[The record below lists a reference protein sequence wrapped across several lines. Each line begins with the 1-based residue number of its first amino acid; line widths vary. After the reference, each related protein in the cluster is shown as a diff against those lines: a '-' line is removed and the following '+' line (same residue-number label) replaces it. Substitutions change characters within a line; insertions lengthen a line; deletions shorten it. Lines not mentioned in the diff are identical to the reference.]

1 MKDQAQK
8 QNGNNN
14 INSSAPEQLQTLKSD
29 DDSDHY
35 TPHHPPEKLVIEKFR
50 KEGFSSLTNIQRK
63 VLPVISR
70 NVNCLLVAPT
80 GSGKTEAAI
89 LPVFTMLAHQKGAAG
104 TIRAIYITPLRALNN
119 DVLRRIVRYAHSE
132 GLRVEIRHGDTTVLA
147 RKKIAENPPDILIT
161 TPESLAI
168 VLTSDKILAALKGL
182 QWAIIDEVH
191 ELLASER
198 GAHLSISL
206 ERLQAISSQPITR
219 IGLSATVGNLKQ
231 AAKFICGAD
240 RRAAVLVD
248 TVSRSY
254 DIDVRFVKG
263 SLNNVAHF
271 VIEYIKTN
279 DIKGSILF
287 FTNTR
292 DEAEYLGTILKN
304 QSDIKV
310 DVHHGSLSKEMR
322 EETEYTLRSGMA
334 GIVVCT
340 SSLELGLDIGS
351 VDLVIHYGSP
361 RQVSKLVQRIGRS
374 RHSQKSFAKGLIVTN
389 NPDDEVESLAI
400 IRRMKKGSIEEQEM
414 HEGALDVMAH
424 QLVGLA
430 MQTRDPV
437 NVDYAHDIITRAY
450 SFRNISLFDVES
462 CLDIL
467 ASHNVIKYDR
477 EARIYTRK
485 IKAYKYYFENVS
497 MIPYVLKFEVI
508 DSISKR
514 RIGTLDQQFVGDYG
528 EKGNVFVLKGSQW
541 RILSVDEARLVVNVE
556 PLRGAAINI
565 PYWVGEMIPVDFKTA
580 EEVGII
586 RNQAANGWIKLSTPI
601 MDSTLNV
608 LKVIPDTNNIV
619 VESYAS
625 RNMLVMHCAFGSKVN
640 NTIASLLSTILSSQI
655 GYIVESRSDAY
666 RIMLT
671 SSARIAQ
678 GRIESVLSDIY
689 DLEPVIIAALTGTHN
704 INWKVWMVAKRFGMI
719 SKEAVYDKKVAR
731 MIYDRYSKTPVSAES
746 IRELVHDKYDIQ
758 QTQQLLDQI
767 KQGKIKLHW
776 LEVNEFSDLAK
787 PIIEH
792 SSKMAGAMPLSI
804 EKGVIELVKERLE
817 KTKHRIVC
825 IRCGKWERVMET
837 KDVPEEISCPN
848 CRSRLITATFWS
860 DDEMSRIIR
869 TRIAGGKLTPEQ
881 NHKFERAWKIASLV
895 NNFGRKALIVLSG
908 HGVGA
913 DTAARILR
921 NYVDDE
927 QVYRSIYEAEKQ
939 YVITRGFW
947 SD

>member
-1 MKDQAQK
+1 MKDQAQN
-8 QNGNNN
+8 QNGN
-14 INSSAPEQLQTLKSD
+14 NSSAPEQLQTLKSD
-29 DDSDHY
+29 DSFY
-35 TPHHPPEKLVIEKFR
+35 PAEQLVIEKFK
-50 KEGFSSLTNIQRK
+50 KEGFTSLTTIQRK

-70 NVNCLLVAPT
+70 KVNCLLVAPT

-89 LPVFTMLAHQKGAAG
+89 LPVFTMLAHQKGGSG
-104 TIRAIYITPLRALNN
+104 TIRAIYVTPLRALNN
-119 DVLRRIVRYAHSE
+119 DVLRRIVQYAQSE
-132 GLRVEIRHGDTTVLA
+132 GLRVEIRHGDTTALA
-147 RKKIAENPPDILIT
+147 RKKIVENPPDVLIT
-161 TPESLAI
+161 TPESLGI
-168 VLTSDKILAALKGL
+168 VLTSDKMLAALKGL
-182 QWAIIDEVH
+182 QWVIVDEVH
-191 ELLASER
+191 ELVSNER

-206 ERLQAISSQPITR
+206 ERLQAAASQHVAR
-219 IGLSATVGNLKQ
+219 IGLSATVGNLKE
-231 AAKFICGAD
+231 AAQFVSGTD
-240 RRAAVLVD
+240 RRHAVLID
-248 TVSRSY
+248 TASRGY
-254 DIDVRFVKG
+254 DIDVRFIKG

-271 VIEYIKTN
+271 VVEYVKNSKIE
-279 DIKGSILF
+279 GSILL

-304 QSDIKV
+304 QDDVKI

-322 EETEYTLRSGMA
+322 EDTEHTLRSGTA

-361 RQVSKLVQRIGRS
+361 RQVSKLMQRIGRS

-467 ASHNVIKYDR
+467 ASHNVIRYDR

-528 EKGNVFVLKGSQW
+528 EKGNVFVLKGLQW
-541 RILSVDEARLVVNVE
+541 RILSVDEVRLIVNVE

-580 EEVGII
+580 EEVGVI
-586 RNQAANGWIKLSTPI
+586 RNQAATGRIKLSTPI
-601 MDSTLNV
+601 MDNTLKM
-608 LKVIPDTNNIV
+608 LKVIPDSKNIV
-619 VESYAS
+619 VESYTL

-640 NTIASLLSTILSSQI
+640 NTLASLLSTILSSQI

-671 SSARIAQ
+671 SSARITQ
-678 GRIESVLSDIY
+678 GRIEAALSDVY

-704 INWKVWMVAKRFGMI
+704 INRKVWTVAKRFGMI
-719 SKEAVYDKKVAR
+719 NREAVYDKKVAR

-746 IRELVHDKYDIQ
+746 IRELVHDKYDMV
-758 QTQQLLDQI
+758 QTQQVLNQI
-767 KQGKIKLHW
+767 KQSKIKLHW

-792 SSKMAGAMPLSI
+792 SAKMAGAMPLSI

-848 CRSRLITATFWS
+848 CRSRLITETFWS

-927 QVYRSIYEAEKQ
+927 QVYRSIYEA
-939 YVITRGFW
+939 
-947 SD
+947 

>member
-8 QNGNNN
+8 QNEN
-14 INSSAPEQLQTLKSD
+14 NSSAPGQLQTLRSD
-29 DDSDHY
+29 DDS
-35 TPHHPPEKLVIEKFR
+35 TRLNVPEDVIVSKFQ
-50 KEGFSSLTNIQRK
+50 KEGFSSLTTIQRK
-63 VLPVISR
+63 VLPIISR
-70 NVNCLLVAPT
+70 KINCILVAPT

-89 LPVFTMLAHQKGAAG
+89 LPVFTMLARQNSGAG

-119 DVLRRIVRYAHSE
+119 DVLRRIIQYAQSE
-132 GLRVEIRHGDTTVLA
+132 GLRVEIRHGDTTALA
-147 RKKIAENPPDILIT
+147 RKKIVENPPDVLIT
-161 TPESLAI
+161 TPESLGI
-168 VLTSDKILAALKGL
+168 ILTNEKMLVALKGL
-182 QWAIIDEVH
+182 QWAIVDEVH
-191 ELLASER
+191 ELVSNER

-206 ERLQAISSQPITR
+206 ERLQAISSQSITR

-231 AAKFICGAD
+231 TAQFVCGSD
-240 RRAAVLVD
+240 RHSAILVD
-248 TVSRSY
+248 PASRGY
-254 DIDVRFVKG
+254 DIDVQFVNG
-263 SLNNVAHF
+263 SLNNVGHF
-271 VIEYIKTN
+271 VTDYVRTN
-279 DIKGSILF
+279 SIKGTVLL

-322 EETEYTLRSGMA
+322 EETEHTLRSGMA

-361 RQVSKLVQRIGRS
+361 RQVSKLMQRIGRS
-374 RHSQKSFAKGLIVTN
+374 RHNQRSFAKGLIVTN
-389 NPDDEVESLAI
+389 NPDDEIESLAI
-400 IRRMKKGSIEEQEM
+400 IRRMKKGSIEEQKI
-414 HEGALDVMAH
+414 HESALDVIAH
-424 QLVGLA
+424 HLVGLA

-437 NVDYAHDIITRAY
+437 NVDDAY
-450 SFRNISLFDVES
+450 EIVTQAYPFRNISIFDIES
-462 CLDIL
+462 CLDLL
-467 ASHNVIKYDR
+467 AGHNVIKYDR
-477 EARIYTRK
+477 ESHTYTRK

-497 MIPYVLKFEVI
+497 MIPYVLKFEVV

-556 PLRGAAINI
+556 PLHGAAINI

-580 EEVGII
+580 EEVGVI
-586 RNQAANGWIKLSTPI
+586 RNQAASGKIKLSTPI
-601 MDSTLNV
+601 MESTFKA
-608 LKVIPDTNNIV
+608 LKVIPDSKNIV
-619 VESYAS
+619 VENYIS
-625 RNMLVMHCAFGSKVN
+625 RNMLVMHCTFGSKVN
-640 NTIASLLSTILSSQI
+640 NTIASILSTILSSQI

-666 RIMLT
+666 RIMFT
-671 SSARIAQ
+671 SSARISQ
-678 GRIESVLSDIY
+678 GRIESALSDVY
-689 DLEPVIIAALTGTHN
+689 DLEPILVAALTGTHN

-746 IRELVHDKYDIQ
+746 IRELVHDKYDIS
-758 QTQQLLDQI
+758 QTQQVLDGI
-767 KQGKIKLHW
+767 KQGKITIHW

-792 SSKMAGAMPLSI
+792 SAKMAGAMPLSI

-817 KTKHRIVC
+817 KTKHRLVC
-825 IRCGKWERVMET
+825 IRCGTWERVMET
-837 KDVPEEISCPN
+837 RDVPEEISCPH
-848 CRSRLITATFWS
+848 CRSRLVSATFWS
-860 DDEMSRIIR
+860 DDEMSKIIR
-869 TRIAGGKLTPEQ
+869 NRLAGVKLTPEQ
-881 NHKFERAWKIASLV
+881 NHKFERAWKVASLV
-895 NNFGRKALIVLSG
+895 NNFGKTALVVLSG
-908 HGVGA
+908 HGIGA

-921 NYVDDE
+921 NYVDAE
-927 QVYRSIYEAEKQ
+927 NVYRSIYEAEKQ

>member
-8 QNGNNN
+8 QNGSS
-14 INSSAPEQLQTLKSD
+14 NSSTPGQLQTLKSNNNN
-29 DDSDHY
+29 H
-35 TPHHPPEKLVIEKFR
+35 HHPYAEEDVIINKFR
-50 KEGFSSLTNIQRK
+50 KEGFSSLTTIQRK
-63 VLPVISR
+63 VLPIISR
-70 NVNCLLVAPT
+70 KINCLLVAPT
-80 GSGKTEAAI
+80 GSGKTEAAV
-89 LPVFTMLAHQKGAAG
+89 LPVFTMLAHQEQTSG

-119 DVLRRIVRYAHSE
+119 DVLRRIIQYAQSE
-132 GLRVEIRHGDTTVLA
+132 GLRVEIRHGDTTALA
-147 RKKIAENPPDILIT
+147 RKKILENPPDVLIT
-161 TPESLAI
+161 TPESLGI
-168 VLTSDKILAALKGL
+168 ILTSDKMLAALKGL
-182 QWAIIDEVH
+182 QWVIVDEVH
-191 ELLASER
+191 ELVANER

-206 ERLQAISSQPITR
+206 ERVQAVSLQPITR

-231 AAKFICGAD
+231 AAQFVCGAD
-240 RRAAVLVD
+240 RHSAVLVD
-248 TVSRSY
+248 PASRGY

-263 SLNNVAHF
+263 SLNNIAHF
-271 VIEYIKTN
+271 VTEYVKTN
-279 DIKGSILF
+279 DIKGTVLF

-351 VDLVIHYGSP
+351 VDLVVHYGSP
-361 RQVSKLVQRIGRS
+361 RQVSKLMQRIGRS
-374 RHSQKSFAKGLIVTN
+374 RHNQRRSFAKGLIVTN
-389 NPDDEVESLAI
+389 NPDDEIESLAI
-400 IRRMKKGSIEEQEM
+400 IRRMKKTSIEQQKI

-424 QLVGLA
+424 HLVGLA
-430 MQTRDPV
+430 MQSRDPV
-437 NVDYAHDIITRAY
+437 NVHDAYEIVIRAY
-450 SFRNISLFDVES
+450 PFRNITLFDVES

-467 ASHNVIKYDR
+467 AAHNIIKYDH
-477 EARIYTRK
+477 EACTYTRK

-514 RIGTLDQQFVGDYG
+514 KIGTLDQQFVGDYG

-556 PLRGAAINI
+556 SLHGAAINI

-580 EEVGII
+580 EEVGVV
-586 RNQAANGWIKLSTPI
+586 RNQAANGRIKLSTPI
-601 MDSTLNV
+601 MENALKM
-608 LKVIPDTNNIV
+608 LKVIPDSKNIV
-619 VESYAS
+619 VESYAL
-625 RNMLVMHCAFGSKVN
+625 RNLLVMHCAFGSKVN

-666 RIMLT
+666 RIMFT
-671 SSARIAQ
+671 SSARITQ
-678 GRIESVLSDIY
+678 GRIEAALRDVY
-689 DLEPVIIAALTGTHN
+689 DLEPVLIAALTGTHN

-731 MIYDRYSKTPVSAES
+731 MIYDRYSKTPISAES
-746 IRELVHDKYDIQ
+746 IRELVHDKYDTQ
-758 QTQQLLDQI
+758 QTQQVLDGI
-767 KQGKIKLHW
+767 KQGKIMIHW
-776 LEVNEFSDLAK
+776 IEVNEFSDLAK

-792 SSKMAGAMPLSI
+792 SAKMAGAMPLSV

-817 KTKHRIVC
+817 KTKHRLIC

-837 KDVPEEISCPN
+837 KDVPEEISCPS
-848 CRSRLITATFWS
+848 CRSRLVSATFWS

-869 TRIAGGKLTPEQ
+869 DRLAGSKLTPEQ
-881 NHKFERAWKIASLV
+881 NHKFERAWKVASLI
-895 NNFGRKALIVLSG
+895 NNFGRTALIVLSG

-921 NYVDDE
+921 NYVDE
-927 QVYRSIYEAEKQ
+927 EHVYRSIYEAEKQ
-939 YVITRGFW
+939 YVMTRGFW

>member
-8 QNGNNN
+8 QNEN
-14 INSSAPEQLQTLKSD
+14 NSSAPGQLQTLRSD
-29 DDSDHY
+29 DDS
-35 TPHHPPEKLVIEKFR
+35 TRLNVPEDVIVSKFQ
-50 KEGFSSLTNIQRK
+50 KEGFSSLTTIQRK
-63 VLPVISR
+63 VLPIISR
-70 NVNCLLVAPT
+70 KINCILVAPT

-89 LPVFTMLAHQKGAAG
+89 LPVFTMLARQNRGAG

-119 DVLRRIVRYAHSE
+119 DVLRRIIQYAQSE
-132 GLRVEIRHGDTTVLA
+132 GLRVEIRHGDTTALA
-147 RKKIAENPPDILIT
+147 RKKIVENPPDVLIT
-161 TPESLAI
+161 TPESLGI
-168 VLTSDKILAALKGL
+168 ILTNEKMLVALKGL
-182 QWAIIDEVH
+182 QWAIVDEVH
-191 ELLASER
+191 ELVSNER

-206 ERLQAISSQPITR
+206 ERLQAISSQSITR

-231 AAKFICGAD
+231 TAQFICGAD
-240 RRAAVLVD
+240 RPSAIRVD
-248 TVSRSY
+248 PASRGY
-254 DIDVRFVKG
+254 DIDVQFVNG
-263 SLNNVAHF
+263 SLNNVGHF
-271 VIEYIKTN
+271 VTDYVRTN
-279 DIKGSILF
+279 SIKGTVLL

-322 EETEYTLRSGMA
+322 EETEHTLRSGMA

-361 RQVSKLVQRIGRS
+361 RQVSKLMQRIGRS
-374 RHSQKSFAKGLIVTN
+374 RHNQRSFAKGLIVTN
-389 NPDDEVESLAI
+389 NPDDEIESLAI
-400 IRRMKKGSIEEQEM
+400 IRRMKKGSIEEQKI
-414 HEGALDVMAH
+414 HESALDVIAH
-424 QLVGLA
+424 HLVGLA

-437 NVDYAHDIITRAY
+437 NVDGAYEIVTRAY
-450 SFRNISLFDVES
+450 PFRNISIFDIES
-462 CLDIL
+462 CLDLL
-467 ASHNVIKYDR
+467 AGHNVIKYDR
-477 EARIYTRK
+477 ESHTYTRK

-497 MIPYVLKFEVI
+497 MIPYVLKFEVV

-556 PLRGAAINI
+556 PLHGAAINI

-580 EEVGII
+580 EEVGVI
-586 RNQAANGWIKLSTPI
+586 RNQAASGKIKLSTPI
-601 MDSTLNV
+601 MESTFKA
-608 LKVIPDTNNIV
+608 LKVIPDSKNIV
-619 VESYAS
+619 VENYIS
-625 RNMLVMHCAFGSKVN
+625 RNMLVMHCTFGSKVN
-640 NTIASLLSTILSSQI
+640 NTIASILSTILSSQI

-666 RIMLT
+666 RIMFT
-671 SSARIAQ
+671 SSARISQ
-678 GRIESVLSDIY
+678 GRIESALSDVY
-689 DLEPVIIAALTGTHN
+689 DLEPILVAALTGTHN

-746 IRELVHDKYDIQ
+746 IRELVHDKYDIS
-758 QTQQLLDQI
+758 QTQQVLDGI
-767 KQGKIKLHW
+767 KQGKITIHW

-792 SSKMAGAMPLSI
+792 SAKMAGAMPLSI

-817 KTKHRIVC
+817 KTKHRLVC
-825 IRCGKWERVMET
+825 IRCGTWERVMET
-837 KDVPEEISCPN
+837 RDVPEEISCPH
-848 CRSRLITATFWS
+848 CRSRLVSATFWS
-860 DDEMSRIIR
+860 DDEMSKIIR
-869 TRIAGGKLTPEQ
+869 NRLAGVKLTPEQ
-881 NHKFERAWKIASLV
+881 NHKFERAWKVASLV
-895 NNFGRKALIVLSG
+895 NNFGKTALVVLSG
-908 HGVGA
+908 HGIGA

-927 QVYRSIYEAEKQ
+927 NVYRSIYEAEKQ